1 MKLPGVG
8 FDQKRKLRV
17 VYKFQFL
24 SFSAVWADF
33 LLPIILLNSEENY
46 TISIGIFTAFGF
58 FEEINYSMLATM
70 CIIYMLPIF
79 LIVYFMLSSSFYEGF
94 GSIGTTEK

>member
-33 LLPIILLNSEENY
+33 LLPLILLNSEENY
-46 TISIGIFTAFGF
+46 TIFIGILTAFGF
-58 FEEINYSMLATM
+58 FEEINYSILATM
-70 CIIYMLPIF
+70 CIIYMLPI
-79 LIVYFMLSSSFYEGF
+79 LIVYFMLSSSFSEGF